1 MSSRAR
7 PSTSGRRPGTSNS
20 GRSRPQA
27 TAAVAEKTEMKR
39 EELGPLLFLY
49 PLILAT
55 LFLLAG
61 FGYQYLFR
69 FEIGGVQY
77 RIGAQGY
84 RVKGQD
90 VM

>member
-1 MSSRAR
+1 
-7 PSTSGRRPGTSNS
+7 
-20 GRSRPQA
+20 
-27 TAAVAEKTEMKR
+27 MKR